1 MIFQCIKDI
10 FSASKNR
17 RKVEHLEKQLHET
30 KLQLETARY
39 DLASVA
45 NTLEKVNQD
54 VHRAHHALSE
64 CINDAKEMYSSN
76 TVACIKYYANVARRE
91 DLLYAANFTEQIV
104 QNTLSKTHILE
115 TLEP

>member
-17 RKVEHLEKQLHET
+17 RNVEHLETQLREIT
-30 KLQLETARY
+30 LQLETVRY
-39 DLASVA
+39 DLDNATNALVKA
-45 NTLEKVNQD
+45 NQD
-54 VHRAHHALSE
+54 ALRAHHALSE